1 MYVYTCDFL
10 LQLMFSCT
18 GFGESLIR
26 TAGGRAFIVLYAILG
41 IPVTVL
47 FIATLS
53 KLMARLFKTCL
64 KPCRKGVKL
73 LVAGYLSLLLAGV
86 ILLVFLP
93 AIVFW
98 LVEDR
103 ATFGDYSI
111 ALYFCFI
118 TLSTIGFGDVVV
130 LQSNESHTSV
140 ASTAFYTAFIVL
152 WVFVGLA
159 YLTLLI
165 TEAVHGIS
173 SIWKRLVQKLP
184 GGRTLAEEDFEERPL
199 EKLVVKA
206 SRGLRKT
213 LRHVIQHSSKGR
225 EERTKTSAE
234 TSNVS

>member
-1 MYVYTCDFL
+1 
-10 LQLMFSCT
+10 MFFFCT
-18 GFGESLIR
+18 GFGESVIQ

-53 KLMARLFKTCL
+53 KLLARLFKSCL

-86 ILLVFLP
+86 ILLIFLP

-103 ATFGDYSI
+103 ATFGDYST

-130 LQSNESHTSV
+130 LQNIEFHT

-173 SIWKRLVQKLP
+173 SIWKRFVQKLP

-206 SRGLRKT
+206 SQGLRKT
-213 LRHVIQHSSKGR
+213 FRHVIQHASRDR
-225 EERTKTSAE
+225 EEKTRTSAE